1 MSLKLLGRG
10 EPTPNPAQQGGTQSP
25 EGGEDPRASWES
37 QDQPR
42 LKVEPLFSIKTLQST
57 SQKCF
62 PPLAGSGDTP
72 FRKESISFS
81 LPLSLT
87 SISLLSLHHAFLYPI
102 HSYIQPI
109 LQSGSALVT

>member
-42 LKVEPLFSIKTLQST
+42 LKVEPLFSDYSN
-57 SQKCF
+57 
-62 PPLAGSGDTP
+62 
-72 FRKESISFS
+72 
-81 LPLSLT
+81 
-87 SISLLSLHHAFLYPI
+87 
-102 HSYIQPI
+102 
-109 LQSGSALVT
+109 